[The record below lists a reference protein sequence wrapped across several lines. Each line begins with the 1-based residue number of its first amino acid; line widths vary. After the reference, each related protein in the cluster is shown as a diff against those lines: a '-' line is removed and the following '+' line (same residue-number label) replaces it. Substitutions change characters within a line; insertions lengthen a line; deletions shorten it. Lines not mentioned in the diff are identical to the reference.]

1 MTKQTEH
8 DAHTAHPAD
17 RPNVIPW
24 PPIILVCAIA
34 AGYLLNRLVPL
45 PWVPS
50 PLSDILFAAG
60 LLAIVSALAI
70 DVSAMR
76 TMHRARTTI
85 LPHRASSAFVAEG
98 PFKVSRNPI
107 YVANVMIVT
116 GLGLVFANAWYLPL
130 AVAVGLLI
138 NALAIPG
145 EERHLE
151 HKFGKHYRD
160 YKKKVRR
167 WI

>member
-1 MTKQTEH
+1 MIQDCPAE
-8 DAHTAHPAD
+8 AGRQIRTAGSDVLFPAAAD
-17 RPNVIPW
+17 SRSRACLTPW
-24 PPIILVCAIA
+24 LTVSIDIA
-34 AGYLLNRLVPL
+34 
-45 PWVPS
+45 
-50 PLSDILFAAG
+50 
-60 LLAIVSALAI
+60 
-70 DVSAMR
+70 AMR
-76 TMHRARTTI
+76 TMSKAHTTI

-98 PFKVSRNPI
+98 PFRFSRNPI

-116 GLGLVFANAWYLPL
+116 GLGLAFANLWYLPL
-130 AVAVGLLI
+130 AAAVAMLI

>member
-1 MTKQTEH
+1 MSKPSDH
-8 DAHTAHPAD
+8 DHPHD
-17 RPNVIPW
+17 LERPNRVPW
-24 PPIILVCAIA
+24 PPLILLSAIV
-34 AGYLLNRLVPL
+34 AGYLMNRLVPL

-60 LLAIVSALAI
+60 LLAIVAALAI
-70 DVSAMR
+70 DIAAMR
-76 TMHRARTTI
+76 TMYKARTTI
-85 LPHRASSAFVAEG
+85 MPHRASSAFVAEG
-98 PFKVSRNPI
+98 PFRFSRNPI

-116 GLGLVFANAWYLPL
+116 GLGLAFANLWYLPL
-130 AVAVGLLI
+130 AAAVGLLI

>member
-1 MTKQTEH
+1 MSGPSDH
-8 DAHTAHPAD
+8 DISQAAE
-17 RPNVIPW
+17 RPNRVPW
-24 PPIILVCAIA
+24 PPIILVGAIV
-34 AGYLLNRLVPL
+34 AGYLLNRFVPL

-60 LLAIVSALAI
+60 LLLIVAALAI
-70 DVSAMR
+70 DIAAMR
-76 TMHRARTTI
+76 TMSKARTTI

-98 PFKVSRNPI
+98 PFRFSRNPI

-116 GLGLVFANAWYLPL
+116 GLGLAFANLWYLPL
-130 AVAVGLLI
+130 AAAVGVLI

-151 HKFGKHYRD
+151 HKFHKHYRD